1 MPLKALSE
9 VSRAS
14 VKAFPLSR
22 WTWGRNYKNV
32 ARLNVTFLP
41 CSPPPKYSFDIQFL
55 KHIHICIHTHSTREF
70 VFPFEIV
77 KPFIIIRFKPRWYT
91 LLISL
96 SLSLLSSL
104 VHATQK
110 ARSNK
115 EEKPNLN
122 KPAEK
127 ELLPHNFASCNPLWI
142 YTGRRYAWRG
152 RLNWLREM

>member
-55 KHIHICIHTHSTREF
+55 KHIHICIHTYSTREF

-77 KPFIIIRFKPRWYT
+77 KPFIIIRRRFKPRWYT

-96 SLSLLSSL
+96 SLSLSL
-104 VHATQK
+104 FFHPSCTRHKKLGRTKKRNQIWINRRKKNYCPITLPRATPYE
-110 ARSNK
+110 S
-115 EEKPNLN
+115 
-122 KPAEK
+122 
-127 ELLPHNFASCNPLWI
+127 I
-142 YTGRRYAWRG
+142 RG
-152 RLNWLREM
+152 GGMHDEVD